1 MVQVRASCRAGS
13 WQEGADTQQC
23 LGLVLTPFYTVH
35 QTKPALRI
43 SEKNMMALDKSQG
56 CALTV
61 EVSFIQDLR
70 LDDLLYDVLQC
81 DNAHHLIEG
90 VPFSL
95 IIHPLDNGQV
105 RLS

>member
-1 MVQVRASCRAGS
+1 M
-13 WQEGADTQQC
+13 T
-23 LGLVLTPFYTVH
+23 
-35 QTKPALRI
+35 
-43 SEKNMMALDKSQG
+43 LDNSQG
-56 CALTV
+56 HALTV

-70 LDDLLYDVLQC
+70 LNDLLYDVLQS

-105 RLS
+105 RFS